1 MTPASYRNGGLGAEI
16 IYGFGKTSVG
26 QALVAAT
33 EHGLYLLGFGN
44 YKSELTAELE
54 GNYPNAGLQRDESA
68 VGTYLDAI
76 RALTDLGKAP
86 EISLTLD
93 TETAAFQWKAW
104 ETL

>member
-1 MTPASYRNGGLGAEI
+1 MTPASCRKGGLGAAI

-68 VGTYLDAI
+68 VVPYLDAI
-76 RALTDLGKAP
+76 RALTDLGEAP
-86 EISLTLD
+86 EMSLTLD
-93 TETAAFQWKAW
+93 TETAAFQWKVW